1 MKIKTCHAIYGKTP
15 SVLIQNATTACH
27 KRTQPLNFHRINK
40 KSFPNS
46 ALFRNFVAKVY

>member
-1 MKIKTCHAIYGKTP
+1 MQFMAKRLPFCHKTL

-46 ALFRNFVAKVY
+46 ALFRNFG